1 MDGCLINPSGFQ
13 SNLGNRSK
21 QHFCR
26 CLRSLFVHT
35 TPNATPSLSTLSHP
49 DRALSNFATAPRQNI
64 LSSSAPAPLYLES
77 PQLHHQRATDSLPHF
92 PRGGIRH
99 RYNSITSSISS
110 YHILTAMSVDVV
122 VGTPLAD
129 ALQGVVLPKLI
140 EVGWSSG
147 MQDDTLSEYIILM
160 LANGKSQDQIASELS
175 NDLLDLG
182 PNDQGAIDF
191 AEWLFDQVNVL
202 GTQFKPAPTATA
214 NTALAGHAQG
224 EAPAAGDADMGE
236 AADGSGIMYVS
247 SLTCDLPF
255 AHILTDQY
263 RPTGPKSMRNGK
275 TRDKRM
281 LGQLNKNLDRTG
293 DAALHRI
300 RGGAGVG
307 RINSHSREPPKG
319 PRQQQIQRGLAAAA
333 NGGRPMQAIPGLG
346 MPSMGM
352 QNGVN
357 FQQPQ
362 QQQGMITLQTQQ
374 FQHMLSMME
383 EQANMMAQLAQH
395 QQGFQGP
402 GQFQHQNGRPLS
414 DRVER
419 RGRQHNQDRRPHHSQ
434 QGQTQQDVSM
444 GGEDQKSTGEGGEE
458 QAQKPAEET
467 MCKWNT
473 RCSKADCPFA
483 HQGPVS
489 APHIAVDTSVVC
501 EFGVRC
507 KNIKC
512 VGRHPSPAKKFEEMS
527 KADCKFGP
535 TCQNPHC
542 PFKHPTA
549 PPCRNGAD
557 CTEEGCAF
565 WHNPVTC
572 KYPEC
577 TFVACPYKHAEGQK
591 KNRGPVKN
599 KSWVANGGSGQAK
612 EHVSERKFVDGE
624 VDEPMETIIPGQTTA
639 ESELEVV

>member
-1 MDGCLINPSGFQ
+1 
-13 SNLGNRSK
+13 
-21 QHFCR
+21 
-26 CLRSLFVHT
+26 
-35 TPNATPSLSTLSHP
+35 
-49 DRALSNFATAPRQNI
+49 
-64 LSSSAPAPLYLES
+64 
-77 PQLHHQRATDSLPHF
+77 
-92 PRGGIRH
+92 
-99 RYNSITSSISS
+99 
-110 YHILTAMSVDVV
+110 MSVDVV
-122 VGTPLAD
+122 VGTPLAE

-160 LANGKSQDQIASELS
+160 LANGKHEDQIASELS

-182 PNDQGAIDF
+182 PNDQGAVDF
-191 AEWLFDQVNVL
+191 AKWLFEQVEVL
-202 GTQFKPAPTATA
+202 GAQFQPVPAASTHNATA
-214 NTALAGHAQG
+214 VDAQG
-224 EAPAAGDADMGE
+224 DVPTAGDADMGE
-236 AADGSGIMYVS
+236 SADGSGVMYVS
-247 SLTCDLPF
+247 PAQADPLLSHDLTN
-255 AHILTDQY
+255 QY
-263 RPTGPKSMRNGK
+263 SPTGPKSMRNGK

-300 RGGAGVG
+300 RGAAGSG

-319 PRQQQIQRGLAAAA
+319 PRQQQIQRGLVAAV

-346 MPSMGM
+346 MPTMGM
-352 QNGVN
+352 QNGAH
-357 FQQPQ
+357 FQQPQQQ

-402 GQFQHQNGRPLS
+402 GQFQGQNQNGRPLS

-419 RGRQHNQDRRPHHSQ
+419 RGRHHNQDRRQHHSQ
-434 QGQTQQDVSM
+434 QGQQDVSM
-444 GGEDQKSTGEGGEE
+444 GGDDQKASGEGGEGSE
-458 QAQKPAEET
+458 QAQKPTEET

-473 RCSKADCPFA
+473 RCTKADCPFA

-507 KNIKC
+507 KNVKC

-535 TCQNPHC
+535 ACQNPHC

-599 KSWVANGGSGQAK
+599 KSWVANGANGQAK

-624 VDEPMETIIPGQTTA
+624 EDAPMETIIPGQTTA